1 MLNNLFAK
9 SLSSSSIPL
18 TKEDVKKDYRE
29 QPSFTNLLPWR
40 EYDSENQVFLLEDG
54 KGIGALFEI
63 EPVGVEAKTEDYIV
77 EIQEKLQATI
87 TETIPEDNVAPWT
100 LQFFVQDE
108 LSVRTLTDQIREY
121 AHPRAVNTPYTK
133 HFLNVMDEH
142 LHQVGQPNGLF
153 FDEVVTGGR
162 WQGKR
167 RKVRMC
173 LYRYFPEN
181 YKSDYDR
188 DVRELGRIRKRLL
201 TQFTGIGMRANVAGG
216 KELYEWMLRWL
227 NPKPVIT
234 KGDSESLL
242 KVAPYPGDEDLA
254 YGYDLAE
261 QLSLSRPSSDAEKG
275 IWYFDGMPHTAVSVQ
290 ALRRV
295 PKNGLFTAE
304 RNSGEH
310 TFAMF
315 DRMPEGTVMS
325 MSIEIKPRDQVL
337 NHLGRIMRSAVG
349 DNAEAEIA
357 QQEAKTAQHELAKNN
372 TLYPV
377 YISFLTRADDLEKLD
392 DAVSVIESLLLS
404 NNLQPITENQDLLKQ
419 DMYIRSLPM
428 KFDSLMVQKKQRRS
442 RLVFSRHIASMLPVY
457 GRSKGTDHPGLMYFN
472 RGGEPLLV
480 DPFNNQDRKKNA
492 HALIIGPTG
501 AGKSASLVDAVMKI
515 TAVHRPRIFIVEAGD
530 SFGLLGEY
538 MAKHGLSVNQMSVTP
553 SADISLPPFANAMK
567 LLELSED
574 EVVTEEESDESS
586 LDDEDE
592 DEDEDRDYLGE
603 MELAARVMITGG
615 EKKEDDMLHRADR
628 LVIRKAIYRAA
639 QFAKDNGKDQVLT
652 QDVVE
657 AMRHTEDLDQNRTA
671 RAIEMADAMELYCT
685 GVEGKLFNRPGTEW
699 QDVDITIFD
708 MGILAREGYEDKLTV
723 AYMSLMN
730 HVHAL
735 VEREQHE
742 GRPTLMLTDEG
753 HIITKNATLAP
764 YIIKIVKMWRK
775 LGAWFWIA
783 TQNLEDFP
791 DDSRRMLAMLE
802 WWICLVMPRD
812 EVNQI
817 TRFKDLTKEQES
829 KLLAARKSPAQYTEG
844 VILTDNLDPL
854 FRAIPPAISLALAMT
869 EQHEKAERREIM
881 EERGCDRVSAAEI
894 VAERI
899 KEARRNHSLETSN
912 A

>member
-1 MLNNLFAK
+1 MLKELFA
-9 SLSSSSIPL
+9 SSTKNSVVPL
-18 TKEDVKKDYRE
+18 TKSDVRKDYTE

-40 EYDSENQVFLLEDG
+40 EYDAENKVFLLEDG
-54 KGIGALFEI
+54 KGVGALFEI
-63 EPVGVEAKTEDYIV
+63 EQVGVEAKPESYIREV
-77 EIQEKLQATI
+77 QEKLQSTI
-87 TETIPEDNVAPWT
+87 TETIPEDGISPWT
-100 LQFFVQDE
+100 LQFYVQDE
-108 LSVRTLTDQIREY
+108 LSVRTLTDQIKEY
-121 AHPRAVNTPYTK
+121 AADRAAGTPYTQ
-133 HFLNVMDEH
+133 HFLKVMDEH
-142 LHQVGQPNGLF
+142 LRQVGQPNGLF
-153 FDEVVTGGR
+153 NDEVVTGGR

-167 RKVRMC
+167 RVVRMC

-181 YKSDYDR
+181 RKANYDR
-188 DVRELGRIRKRLL
+188 DVRELGRIRKRLM
-201 TQFTGIGMRANVAGG
+201 TQFTGIGIKAKIAGG

-227 NPKPVIT
+227 NPNPVLT
-234 KGDSESLL
+234 KGDSEELL
-242 KVAPYPGDEDLA
+242 KAAPYPGDEDLA

-261 QLSLSRPSSDAEKG
+261 QMLLTRPESDADKG

-304 RNSGEH
+304 RNAGEH

-325 MSIEIKPRDQVL
+325 MTIEIKPRDEVL
-337 NHLGRIMRSAVG
+337 NHLSRIMRSAVG

-357 QQEAKTAQHELAKNN
+357 QQEAKIAQHEQARNN

-377 YISFLTRADDLEKLD
+377 YISFLTRAKDAEKLD

-404 NNLQPITENQDLLKQ
+404 NNLMPIAENQDLLKQ

-428 KFDSLMVQKKQRRS
+428 KFDSLMVSKKQRRS
-442 RLVFSRHIASMLPVY
+442 RLVFSRQIASMLPVY
-457 GRSKGTDHPGLMYFN
+457 GRSKGTDNPGLMYFN

-480 DPFNNQDRKKNA
+480 DPLNSSDRKKNA
-492 HALIIGPTG
+492 HALIVGPTG

-515 TAVHRPRIFIVEAGD
+515 AAVHRPRIFIVEAGD

-538 MAKHGLSVNQMSVTP
+538 MKKHGLTVNQMSVQP

-567 LLELSED
+567 LLELD
-574 EVVTEEESDESS
+574 ENDIEATDYDEEVD
-586 LDDEDE
+586 LD

-615 EKKEDDMLHRADR
+615 EKKEDDLLHRADR

-639 QFAKDNGKDQVLT
+639 QAVKDSGRKQVIT
-652 QDVVE
+652 EDVVN
-657 AMRHTEDLDQNRTA
+657 ALRVTEDLDVNRTA
-671 RAIEMADAMELYCT
+671 RSIEMADAMELYCT
-685 GVEGKLFNRPGTEW
+685 GLEGKLFNRTGEEW
-699 QDVDITIFD
+699 KDADITIFD

-753 HIITKNATLAP
+753 HIITKNAILAP

-775 LGAWFWIA
+775 LGAWYWIA

-791 DDSRRMLAMLE
+791 DDSRRMLTMLE
-802 WWICLVMPRD
+802 WWICLVMPKD
-812 EVNQI
+812 EVTQI
-817 TRFKDLTKEQES
+817 ARFKDLSPEQES
-829 KLLAARKSPAQYTEG
+829 KLMAAQKSPGQYTEG
-844 VILTDNLDPL
+844 VILTDTLDPL
-854 FRAIPPAISLALAMT
+854 FRAIPPAIALSLAMT

-881 EERGCDRVSAAEI
+881 EATGCDRVEAAEA
-894 VAERI
+894 VAEKI
-899 KEARRNHSLETSN
+899 KEARRKHSLEE
-912 A
+912 AHV

>member
-1 MLNNLFAK
+1 MLQNLFK
-9 SLSSSSIPL
+9 TSTEPTVVPL
-18 TKEDVKKDYRE
+18 TKADVRKDYVE

-40 EYDSENQVFLLEDG
+40 EYDAENKVFLLEDG
-54 KGIGALFEI
+54 KGVGALFEI
-63 EPVGVEAKTEDYIV
+63 EQVGVEAKPESYIIEV
-77 EIQEKLQATI
+77 QEKLQSTI
-87 TETIPEDNVAPWT
+87 TETIPEDGVAPWT

-108 LSVRTLTDQIREY
+108 LSVRTLTDQIKEY
-121 AHPRAVNTPYTK
+121 AAPRAAGTPYTQ
-133 HFLNVMDEH
+133 HFLKVMDEH
-142 LHQVGQPNGLF
+142 LRQVGQPNGLF
-153 FDEVVTGGR
+153 QDEVVTGGR

-167 RKVRMC
+167 RVVRMC
-173 LYRYFPEN
+173 LYRYFPESHKAN
-181 YKSDYDR
+181 YDR
-188 DVRELGRIRKRLL
+188 DVRELGRIRKRLM
-201 TQFTGIGMRANVAGG
+201 TQFTGIGIKAKIAGG

-227 NPKPVIT
+227 NPNPVLT
-234 KGDSESLL
+234 KGDPEELL
-242 KVAPYPGDEDLA
+242 KAAPYPGDEDLA

-261 QLSLSRPSSDAEKG
+261 QLLLTRPESDADKG
-275 IWYFDGMPHTAVSVQ
+275 VWYFDGMPHTAVSVQ

-304 RNSGEH
+304 RDAGEH

-325 MSIEIKPRDQVL
+325 MTIEIKPRDEVL
-337 NHLGRIMRSAVG
+337 NHLSRIMRSAVG

-357 QQEAKTAQHELAKNN
+357 QQEAKIAQHEQARNN

-377 YISFLTRADDLEKLD
+377 YISFLTRAQDAVKLD

-404 NNLQPITENQDLLKQ
+404 NNLMPIAENQDLLKQ

-428 KFDSLMVQKKQRRS
+428 KFDSLMVSKKQRRS
-442 RLVFSRHIASMLPVY
+442 RLVFSRQIASMLPVY
-457 GRSKGTDHPGLMYFN
+457 GRSKGTDNPGLMYFN

-480 DPFNNQDRKKNA
+480 DPLNSNDRKKNA
-492 HALIIGPTG
+492 HALIVGPTG

-515 TAVHRPRIFIVEAGD
+515 AAVHRPRIFIVEAGD

-538 MAKHGLSVNQMSVTP
+538 MSKHGLTVNQMSVQP

-567 LLELSED
+567 LLELD
-574 EVVTEEESDESS
+574 ENDIDASDYDEEID
-586 LDDEDE
+586 LD

-615 EKKEDDMLHRADR
+615 EKKEDDLLHRADR

-639 QFAKDNGKDQVLT
+639 QKVKDEGRSQVIT
-652 QDVVE
+652 EDVVN
-657 AMRHTEDLDQNRTA
+657 ALRVTDGLDDNRKA
-671 RAIEMADAMELYCT
+671 RSIEMADAMELYCT
-685 GVEGKLFNRPGTEW
+685 GLEGKLFNRTGEEW
-699 QDVDITIFD
+699 QDADITIFD

-730 HVHAL
+730 HIHAL

-753 HIITKNATLAP
+753 HIITKNAILAP

-775 LGAWFWIA
+775 LGAWYWIA

-791 DDSRRMLAMLE
+791 DDSRRMLTMLE
-802 WWICLVMPRD
+802 WWICLVMPKD
-812 EVNQI
+812 EVSQI
-817 TRFKDLTKEQES
+817 ARFKDLSPEQES
-829 KLLAARKSPAQYTEG
+829 KLLAAKKSPAQYTEG
-844 VILTDNLDPL
+844 VILTDTLDPL
-854 FRAIPPAISLALAMT
+854 FRAIPPAIALSLAMT

-881 EERGCDRVSAAEI
+881 ETTGCDRVEAAEA
-894 VAERI
+894 VAEKI
-899 KEARRNHSLETSN
+899 KEARRKHSLEE
-912 A
+912 AHV

>member
-1 MLNNLFAK
+1 MFK
-9 SLSSSSIPL
+9 SLFSNATQPSVMPL
-18 TKEDVKKDYRE
+18 TKGDVKKDYVE

-40 EYDSENQVFLLEDG
+40 DYDGENHVFLLEDG
-54 KGIGALFEI
+54 KGVGTLIEI
-63 EPVGVEAKTEDYIV
+63 EPVGVEAKPESYIND
-77 EIQEKLQATI
+77 IQEKLQATI
-87 TETIPEDNVAPWT
+87 TETIPEDSNAPWT

-108 LSVRTLTDQIREY
+108 LSVRTLTDQIRDY
-121 AHPRAVNTPYTK
+121 ANPRAANTPYTE
-133 HFLNVMDEH
+133 HFLEVMDEH
-142 LHQVGQPNGLF
+142 LRQVGQPNGLF
-153 FDEVVTGGR
+153 HDETVTGGR

-173 LYRYFPEN
+173 LYRYFPES
-181 YKSDYDR
+181 YKFDYDR
-188 DVRELGRIRKRLL
+188 EVRELGRIRKRLL
-201 TQFTGIGMRANVAGG
+201 TQMTGVGVKARLAGG
-216 KELYEWMLRWL
+216 KELYEWMLRWF

-234 KGDSESLL
+234 NGDAEELL
-242 KVAPYPGDEDLA
+242 KEAPYPGDADLP

-261 QLSLSRPSSDAEKG
+261 QLMLSRPRSDAEKG
-275 IWYFDGMPHTAVSVQ
+275 VWYFDDMPHMAVSVQ

-295 PKNGLFTAE
+295 PKNGVFTAE
-304 RNSGEH
+304 RTAGEH

-315 DRMPEGTVMS
+315 DRMPEGTIMS
-325 MSIEIKPRDQVL
+325 MSIEIKPRDEVL

-357 QQEAKTAQHELAKNN
+357 QQEAKIAQYELAKNN

-377 YISFLTRADDLEKLD
+377 YISFLTRAESIEKLD
-392 DAVSVIESLLLS
+392 DAVSVIESQLLS
-404 NNLQPITENQDLLKQ
+404 NNLQPIAENQDLLKQ

-428 KFDSLMVQKKQRRS
+428 KFDSLMVQRKQKRS
-442 RLVFSRHIASMLPVY
+442 RLVFSRHIASLLPLF
-457 GRSKGTDHPGLMYFN
+457 GRSKGTDNPGLMYFN

-480 DPFNNQDRKKNA
+480 DPFNNDDRKKNA

-538 MAKHGLSVNQMSVTP
+538 MAKHGLKVNQMSVQP
-553 SADISLPPFANAMK
+553 SADISLPPFTNAMK
-567 LLELSED
+567 LLEMSED
-574 EVVTEEESDESS
+574 DIDTQDGN
-586 LDDEDE
+586 DDELNLD

-615 EKKEDDMLHRADR
+615 EKKEDDLLHRADR
-628 LVIRKAIYRAA
+628 LIIRKAIYRAA
-639 QFAKDNGKDQVLT
+639 NTAKEAGRPQVLT
-652 QDVVE
+652 EDVVK
-657 AMRHTEDLDQNRTA
+657 AMRETEDLDANRTS
-671 RAIEMADAMELYCT
+671 RAIEMADAMELYC
-685 GVEGKLFNRPGTEW
+685 GGIEGKLFNREGTEW
-699 QDVDITIFD
+699 PDADITIFD

-723 AYMSLMN
+723 AYMGLMN

-735 VEREQHE
+735 VEREQHD

-753 HIITKNATLAP
+753 HIITKNAILAP

-812 EVNQI
+812 EVTQI
-817 TRFKDLTKEQES
+817 ARFKDLTKEQES
-829 KLLAARKSPAQYTEG
+829 KLLAARKAPKQYTEG
-844 VILTDNLDPL
+844 VILTDTLDPL
-854 FRAIPPAISLALAMT
+854 FRAVPPAIALALAMT
-869 EQHEKAERREIM
+869 EQHEKAERKEIM
-881 EERGCDRVSAAEI
+881 DATGCDRVGAAEA
-894 VAERI
+894 VARKI
-899 KEARRNHSLETSN
+899 IEARRKHSLEEDYV
-912 A
+912 

>member
-1 MLNNLFAK
+1 MLKSLFAK
-9 SLSSSSIPL
+9 STAPSVPPLS
-18 TKEDVKKDYRE
+18 KEDVRKDYSE

-63 EPVGVEAKTEDYIV
+63 EPVGVEAKTEDYIL
-77 EIQEKLQATI
+77 EIQDKLQATI

-121 AHPRAVNTPYTK
+121 AHPRAVDTPYTK

-142 LHQVGQPNGLF
+142 LRQVGQPNGLF
-153 FDEVVTGGR
+153 HDDVVTGGR

-188 DVRELGRIRKRLL
+188 DVRELGRIRKRLM
-201 TQFTGIGMRANVAGG
+201 TQFTGIGVKTSVAGG

-227 NPKPVIT
+227 NPKPVLT
-234 KGDSESLL
+234 KGDCEELL
-242 KVAPYPGDEDLA
+242 KAAPYPGDTDLA

-275 IWYFDGMPHTAVSVQ
+275 IWYFDGMPHTAISVQ

-295 PKNGLFTAE
+295 PKNGVFTAE
-304 RNSGEH
+304 RSAGEH

-349 DNAEAEIA
+349 DNAEAELA
-357 QQEAKTAQHELAKNN
+357 QKEAKTAQHELAKNN

-377 YISFLTRADDLEKLD
+377 YISFLTRADNIEKLD

-404 NNLQPITENQDLLKQ
+404 NNLQPIAENQDLLKQ

-442 RLVFSRHIASMLPVY
+442 RLVFSRHIASLLPVY

-480 DPFNNQDRKKNA
+480 DPFNKYDRKKNA

-538 MAKHGLSVNQMSVTP
+538 MAKHGLSVNQISVTP
-553 SADISLPPFANAMK
+553 SADISLPPFTNAMK
-567 LLELSED
+567 LLDLTED
-574 EVVTEEESDESS
+574 EIVKDESGEEINI
-586 LDDEDE
+586 D

-615 EKKEDDMLHRADR
+615 EKKEDDLLHRADR

-639 QFAKDNGKDQVLT
+639 QTVKDAGRDHVLT
-652 QDVVE
+652 EDVVL
-657 AMRHTEDLDQNRTA
+657 AMRNTEDLDHNRTA
-671 RAIEMADAMELYCT
+671 RAIEMADAMELYCS

-699 QDVDITIFD
+699 PDVDITIFD

-753 HIITKNATLAP
+753 HIITKNPILAP

-783 TQNLEDFP
+783 TQNLADFP
-791 DDSRRMLAMLE
+791 DDSRRMLTMLE
-802 WWICLVMPRD
+802 WWICLVMERD

-817 TRFKDLTKEQES
+817 ARFKDLTKEQEA
-829 KLLAARKSPAQYTEG
+829 KLLAARKSDRQYTEG
-844 VILTDNLDPL
+844 VILTDILDPL
-854 FRAIPPAISLALAMT
+854 FRAIPPAIALSLAMT

-881 EERGCDRVSAAEI
+881 QETGCDRVGAAEI
-894 VAERI
+894 VAEKI
-899 KEARRNHSLETSN
+899 KEARRKHSLEAAN

>member
-1 MLNNLFAK
+1 MFKDLFAK
-9 SLSSSSIPL
+9 ATQPTVMPL
-18 TKEDVKKDYRE
+18 TKTDVRKDYSE

-54 KGIGALFEI
+54 KGLGALFDI
-63 EPVGVEAKTEDYIV
+63 EAVGVEAKPESYIIEV
-77 EIQEKLQATI
+77 QEKLQATI

-121 AHPRAVNTPYTK
+121 ANPRAVNTPYTE
-133 HFLNVMDEH
+133 HFLKVMDEH
-142 LHQVGQPNGLF
+142 LRQVGQPNGLF
-153 FDEVVTGGR
+153 HDEVVTGGR

-173 LYRYFPEN
+173 LYRYFPES

-201 TQFTGIGMRANVAGG
+201 TQFAGIGVKATIAGG

-227 NPKPVIT
+227 NPKPVLT
-234 KGDSESLL
+234 KGDCEELL
-242 KVAPYPGDEDLA
+242 KVAPYPGDKDLA

-261 QLSLSRPSSDAEKG
+261 QLLLSRPSSDAEKG
-275 IWYFDGMPHTAVSVQ
+275 IWYFDDMPHTAVSVQ

-295 PKNGLFTAE
+295 PKNGVFTAE
-304 RNSGEH
+304 RSAGEH

-315 DRMPEGTVMS
+315 DRMPEGTIMS

-337 NHLGRIMRSAVG
+337 NHLGKIMRSAVG

-357 QQEAKTAQHELAKNN
+357 QQEAKIAQHELARNN

-377 YISFLTRADDLEKLD
+377 YISFLTRAENLEKLD
-392 DAVSVIESLLLS
+392 DAVSMIESLLLS
-404 NNLQPITENQDLLKQ
+404 NNLQPIAENQDLLKQ

-428 KFDSLMVQKKQRRS
+428 KFDSLMVQRKQRRS

-538 MAKHGLSVNQMSVTP
+538 MAKHGLTVNQMSVQP
-553 SADISLPPFANAMK
+553 SADISLPPFTNAMK

-574 EVVTEEESDESS
+574 DIETQDDAEEQFN
-586 LDDEDE
+586 LDDD
-592 DEDEDRDYLGE
+592 DEDRDYLGE

-615 EKKEDDMLHRADR
+615 EKKEDDLLHRADR

-639 QFAKDNGKDQVLT
+639 QNAKDEGRDQVLT
-652 QDVVE
+652 EDVVK
-657 AMRHTEDLDQNRTA
+657 AMRQTEDLDANRTS
-671 RAIEMADAMELYCT
+671 RAIEMADAMELYCG
-685 GVEGKLFNRPGTEW
+685 GVEGKLFNRPGKEW
-699 QDVDITIFD
+699 PDVDITIFD

-753 HIITKNATLAP
+753 HIITKNAILAP

-812 EVNQI
+812 EVTQI
-817 TRFKDLTKEQES
+817 ARFKDLTKEQES

-844 VILTDNLDPL
+844 VILTDTLDPL
-854 FRAIPPAISLALAMT
+854 FRAIPPAIALSLAMT

-881 EERGCDRVSAAEI
+881 EATGCDRVGAAEA
-894 VAERI
+894 VAEKI
-899 KEARRNHSLETSN
+899 KEARRKHSLEESHV
-912 A
+912 

>member
-1 MLNNLFAK
+1 MLNSLFERK
-9 SLSSSSIPL
+9 STTTHTPL
-18 TKEDVKKDYRE
+18 RKEDVRKDYIE

-54 KGIGALFEI
+54 KGIGALFEV
-63 EPVGVEAKTEDYIV
+63 EPVGVEAKTDDYIL

-121 AHPRAVNTPYTK
+121 AHPRAKDTPYTK
-133 HFLNVMDEH
+133 HFLDVMDEH
-142 LHQVGQPNGLF
+142 LRQVGQPNGLF
-153 FDEVVTGGR
+153 NDEVVTGGR

-188 DVRELGRIRKRLL
+188 DVRELGRIRKRLI
-201 TQFTGIGMRANVAGG
+201 TQFIGIGVRIRIGGG
-216 KELYEWMLRWL
+216 KELYEWMLRWF
-227 NPKPVIT
+227 NPNPVIT
-234 KGDSESLL
+234 KGDCEELL
-242 KVAPYPGDEDLA
+242 KAAPYPGDENLP

-261 QLSLSRPSSDAEKG
+261 QLTLTRPRSDADKG
-275 IWYFDGMPHTAVSVQ
+275 VWYFDGMPHTAISVQ

-295 PKNGLFTAE
+295 PENGVFTAE
-304 RNSGEH
+304 RSSGEH

-325 MSIEIKPRDQVL
+325 MSIEIKPRDQVT

-357 QQEAKTAQHELAKNN
+357 KQEAKIAQHELAKNN

-377 YISFLTRADDLEKLD
+377 YISFLARADNLQKLD
-392 DAVSVIESLLLS
+392 DAVSIIDSLLLS
-404 NNLQPITENQDLLKQ
+404 NRLQPISEKEDLLKQ

-442 RLVFSRHIASMLPVY
+442 RLVFSRHIASLLPVY
-457 GRSKGTDHPGLMYFN
+457 GRSKGTNHPGLMYFN

-480 DPFNNQDRKKNA
+480 DPLNNQDRKKNA

-515 TAVHRPRIFIVEAGD
+515 VAVHRPRIFIVEAGD

-538 MAKHGLSVNQMSVTP
+538 MVKHGLTVNQMSVTP
-553 SADISLPPFANAMK
+553 SADISLPPFTNAMK
-567 LLELSED
+567 LLELSEE
-574 EVVTEEESDESS
+574 EVVTKDDDEST
-586 LDDEDE
+586 LDDEE
-592 DEDEDRDYLGE
+592 EDRDYLGE

-639 QFAKDNGKDQVLT
+639 QSAKDNGRTQVLT
-652 QDVVE
+652 EDIVA
-657 AMRHTEDLDQNRTA
+657 AMRQTEDLDQNRTA

-685 GVEGKLFNRPGTEW
+685 GVEGKLFNRVGTEW
-699 QDVDITIFD
+699 PDVDITIFD

-812 EVNQI
+812 EVTQI
-817 TRFKDLTKEQES
+817 SRFKDLTKEQES
-829 KLLAARKSPAQYTEG
+829 KLLAARKSPGQYTEG

-881 EERGCDRVSAAEI
+881 EETGCDRVDAAEI

-899 KEARRNHSLETSN
+899 KKARREHSLE
-912 A
+912 AADA